1 MKQDNDIWVFL
12 SHSNK
17 DYEKVREVR
26 NLLEELDFRP
36 LIFFL
41 NCLNEDDE
49 IDSLIKREIDSRRRF
64 ILCDSPNAQ
73 SSKWVQK
80 EVDYIKSKQRYYYTL
95 DLSESSE
102 NIAEKVLEFAK
113 ESTVYISCSRKD
125 EHYYEQLKTEL
136 YNDLGIRVLD
146 WENAIL
152 SGRSFETQIKE
163 MIDKSLLNGYI
174 IFLITDNFLKSPF
187 CYKELEYVLQKQEF
201 KHIIVLRDIKTER
214 PRIENYNSAREY
226 ICELKDDNLHFQ
238 KSWLYW
244 IFFRDRIQD
253 GVSKG
258 DPASLYW
265 QAYHFYW
272 DDDRFD
278 NSNMEN
284 MRLAALSMAKRSMDK
299 GFYLAVD
306 LYNKII
312 NDYPELESKL
322 NMNIANIS
330 MKKNYIPQ
338 PMDTNDVQLP
348 EELNVLIEQMAKNV
362 HEVWAQSRMEQGWTY
377 GEERS
382 DALKTHPCLIPY
394 EELPEVE
401 KAYDRDTAVGTL
413 KLIMKLGFNIT

>member
-102 NIAEKVLEFAK
+102 EIAEKVLEFAK
-113 ESTVYISCSRKD
+113 ESTVYISCSHKD
-125 EHYYEQLKTEL
+125 EHYYEQLTTSL

-146 WENAIL
+146 WENAIW

-174 IFLITDNFLKSPF
+174 IFLITDNFLKSPL

-322 NMNIANIS
+322 N
-330 MKKNYIPQ
+330 Y
-338 PMDTNDVQLP
+338 
-348 EELNVLIEQMAKNV
+348 
-362 HEVWAQSRMEQGWTY
+362 
-377 GEERS
+377 
-382 DALKTHPCLIPY
+382 
-394 EELPEVE
+394 
-401 KAYDRDTAVGTL
+401 
-413 KLIMKLGFNIT
+413 